1 MWRTIARA
9 SLILALSGC
18 APQPKQATGTVPE
31 APPPRA
37 TEAWTLEE
45 YRDSAFSMVLGT
57 IATGDTSVHV
67 RVEPTKF
74 RYWYAPDS
82 AAGYAIHA
90 LVTRD
95 STSCLLGE
103 MERALASRGWSMHH
117 GYTADGPDGSA
128 MGFVK
133 GPYLCVV
140 QGSWDGGDD
149 SDPTYEPEIGC
160 EMIVTCVPRR
170 EDDQPE

>member
-1 MWRTIARA
+1 MRKAIVCC
-9 SLILALSGC
+9 SLILAISGC
-18 APQPKQATGTVPE
+18 ASQPKQATGTVPE
-31 APPPRA
+31 IPPPRPA
-37 TEAWTLEE
+37 EVWTLEE
-45 YRDSAFSMVLGT
+45 YRDSVFSMVLGS
-57 IATGDTSVHV
+57 IAPGDTSIHV
-67 RVEPTKF
+67 RVEPTTF
-74 RYWYAPDS
+74 RYWYVPDS

-90 LVTRD
+90 FVTRD

-103 MERALASRGWSMHH
+103 MERALGGRGWSMHH
-117 GYTADGPDGSA
+117 GYAADGPDGSA

-133 GPYLCVV
+133 GRYLCVV

-149 SDPTYEPEIGC
+149 SDPTYVPEIGC

>member
-1 MWRTIARA
+1 MWKALACT
-9 SLILALSGC
+9 SLILTLSGC
-18 APQPKQATGTVPE
+18 ASQPKQATGSPPE
-31 APPPRA
+31 LEPPRA
-37 TEAWTLEE
+37 TEVWTLEE
-45 YRDSAFSMVLGT
+45 CRDSVFSMVLGT
-57 IATGDTSVHV
+57 IAPGDTSVHV
-67 RVEPTKF
+67 RLEPTMF
-74 RYWYAPDS
+74 RYWYLPDS

-103 MERALASRGWSMHH
+103 MERALASRGWAMHH
-117 GYTADGPDGSA
+117 GYSADGPDGSA

-133 GPYLCVV
+133 AQYLCVV

-170 EDDQPE
+170 EGDQPE